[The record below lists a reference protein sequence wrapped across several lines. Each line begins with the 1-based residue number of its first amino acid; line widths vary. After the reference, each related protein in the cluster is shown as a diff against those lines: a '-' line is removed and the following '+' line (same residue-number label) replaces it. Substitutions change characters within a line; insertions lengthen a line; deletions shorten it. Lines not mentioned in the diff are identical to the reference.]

1 MDKYVRVDWPES
13 QEWMGMDEFPD
24 WLDDGDV
31 VFADN
36 AATLL
41 IDEELYNRLTAV
53 EEPTIPDE
61 YDPIW
66 DEYEGMPEESKPW
79 FMKNE

>member
-1 MDKYVRVDWPES
+1 MEKYVRVSWPES
-13 QEWMGMDEFPD
+13 QEWMADEY
-24 WLDDGDV
+24 DGQVIVASDEDTIYTFV
-31 VFADN
+31 P
-36 AATLL
+36 
-41 IDEELYNRLTAV
+41 EELYNQVMAV

-61 YDPIW
+61 SDPIW

>member
-1 MDKYVRVDWPES
+1 MDKYVRVEWPES
-13 QEWMGMDEFPD
+13 QEWMADEY
-24 WLDDGDV
+24 DDDV
-31 VFADN
+31 IFAWIDKSVFVP
-36 AATLL
+36 
-41 IDEELYNRLTAV
+41 EELYNRVTAV

-61 YDPIW
+61 SDPIW

>member
-13 QEWMGMDEFPD
+13 CC
-24 WLDDGDV
+24 WLDESLSDDV
-31 VFADN
+31 VVCPNGAVPIVFVP
-36 AATLL
+36 
-41 IDEELYNRLTAV
+41 EELYNQVTAV
-53 EEPTIPDE
+53 EEPKIPDE
-61 YDPIW
+61 FDPIW

>member
-13 QEWMGMDEFPD
+13 QEW
-24 WLDDGDV
+24 LDDKYEDV
-31 VFADN
+31 VWYFNNTAFVP
-36 AATLL
+36 
-41 IDEELYNRLTAV
+41 EELYNRVTAV

-61 YDPIW
+61 SDPIW
-66 DEYEGMPEESKPW
+66 DEYVGMPEESKPW

>member
-1 MDKYVRVDWPES
+1 MERYIRVDWPES
-13 QEWMGMDEFPD
+13 QEWYELAHYGIYMCDMIAFVP
-24 WLDDGDV
+24 
-31 VFADN
+31 
-36 AATLL
+36 
-41 IDEELYNRLTAV
+41 EELYNRVTAV

-61 YDPIW
+61 SDPIW